1 MKKKEE
7 ITMINLCLSLRRCF
21 LPYAIIWVLFVIPS
35 CVLSVDKR
43 HLHCSHLFKC
53 GNQTEL
59 YYPFWTADREEC
71 GHPDFEVTCSGD
83 FAEFSISSV
92 KFQILEMNYE
102 SRIVRLARKDYL
114 NNLCP
119 QHLETALINKEVL
132 PLYKDT
138 EVLTFFYNCSDHPVD
153 YISQLQ
159 CWPDDTYEESYF
171 VRKEFPSSHEF
182 TSSCKKTID
191 VAVSRS
197 ALKTA
202 EINQSEETIKKALD
216 KGFELTFNRDC
227 SRCVKSKGSCGYNQ
241 QLREFVCYCIN
252 EPHKHTCG
260 EGNLLSVGIGFAC
273 GFVGATL
280 IIGFLFCFF
289 FEKIEALTHPRIE
302 NFEELVPLKQYSY
315 EEVKEITN
323 SFAQE
328 IGKGGFGIVYGGTIG
343 DGLKV
348 AVKVLKE
355 SKSNGEDFINEV
367 ASMSRTSHVHI
378 VSLLGY
384 CYESSKRAIIYEFV
398 ENGSLDKFISGEA
411 SSKIDLR
418 KMYEI
423 SLGVARGLQYLHYAC
438 KTRIIHFDIKPHNVL
453 LGKDLCPKISDFGI
467 ARLCGSK
474 ESVLLMSKTVG
485 TIGYI
490 APEVFSRMYGKVS
503 HKSDVYS
510 YGMLVLEMIGAR
522 SRSSVSNNNN
532 SSMYFPDWIYT
543 DLEKKECK
551 RLLNEE
557 ITEDEDEDFAK
568 KMVLVGLS
576 CIQACPSDRP
586 SMNRVVEMM
595 EGSLSALE
603 APPKSLLH
611 LTASLML
618 PLSFPKE
625 DSSVSFQV

>member
-1 MKKKEE
+1 
-7 ITMINLCLSLRRCF
+7 
-21 LPYAIIWVLFVIPS
+21 
-35 CVLSVDKR
+35 
-43 HLHCSHLFKC
+43 
-53 GNQTEL
+53 
-59 YYPFWTADREEC
+59 
-71 GHPDFEVTCSGD
+71 
-83 FAEFSISSV
+83 
-92 KFQILEMNYE
+92 
-102 SRIVRLARKDYL
+102 
-114 NNLCP
+114 
-119 QHLETALINKEVL
+119 
-132 PLYKDT
+132 
-138 EVLTFFYNCSDHPVD
+138 
-153 YISQLQ
+153 
-159 CWPDDTYEESYF
+159 
-171 VRKEFPSSHEF
+171 
-182 TSSCKKTID
+182 
-191 VAVSRS
+191 
-197 ALKTA
+197 
-202 EINQSEETIKKALD
+202 
-216 KGFELTFNRDC
+216 
-227 SRCVKSKGSCGYNQ
+227 
-241 QLREFVCYCIN
+241 
-252 EPHKHTCG
+252 
-260 EGNLLSVGIGFAC
+260 
-273 GFVGATL
+273 
-280 IIGFLFCFF
+280 
-289 FEKIEALTHPRIE
+289 
-302 NFEELVPLKQYSY
+302 
-315 EEVKEITN
+315 
-323 SFAQE
+323 
-328 IGKGGFGIVYGGTIG
+328 
-343 DGLKV
+343 
-348 AVKVLKE
+348 
-355 SKSNGEDFINEV
+355 
-367 ASMSRTSHVHI
+367 MSRTSHVHI